1 MLSMYRHRASR
12 QAHRPCTGLSIQTLY
27 ADGKNFESNPRLAFY
42 LYQLLKH
49 GVAVAVVTAA
59 GYEYNVEKYE
69 FRISG
74 LLHYFQQRGLNEEE
88 CGRFYLVR
96 RTL

>member
-1 MLSMYRHRASR
+1 
-12 QAHRPCTGLSIQTLY
+12 
-27 ADGKNFESNPRLAFY
+27 
-42 LYQLLKH
+42 LKH

-96 RTL
+96 QTL